1 MTEAKYDAIG
11 KRYDIKNIGKVTGG
25 EIYSCDVHIPGE
37 LYAAVLRSPY
47 AHAEIKKIDYTEA
60 EKMGVVCIGPDD
72 VPDILYN
79 ERIVSIPDKTFRDR
93 TVLPKDKVRHVGEAI
108 AACAAETEEKAFA
121 ALKKIRVEW
130 GKKWEP
136 LVSLDDAMDPD
147 APAIYDYV
155 FLGEEKIK
163 VENNLACER
172 NIEVGDVEEGFS
184 DADIVVDETFS
195 VQRVY
200 HMQMETKSAVCK
212 PEPNGGFT
220 LWTTTQ
226 GIHNVRILLG
236 QIFGLPLSRIN
247 VKRMALGG
255 SFGSSI
261 QMNSITP
268 ICVALALKA
277 KKPVKLITSREE
289 DMYDHSSYPLKT
301 RLKVGIKK
309 DGTLTAAHCKVW
321 VEIGGHNIQAYP
333 YLGCVAGWFA
343 SLYKWKNIK
352 YEGKAIYSNKGPS
365 CARRGYG
372 SPQINYPVENMIDIL
387 AEKLNMDPVH
397 LRLQNY
403 VGRGDEFWGQGPTV
417 KSIIRS
423 CGVEEMLVKGAEL
436 IDWDK
441 RGNPE
446 TKSGTI
452 RRGIGV
458 ARGFHTSGTGGPKA
472 GEVIDYSGATVK
484 INEDGSVDVVT
495 ALMDHGGGTWDAGAK
510 VAAEVLKV
518 PFEKISIDNGVD
530 TRTTVFDVNTH
541 ATRGVY
547 CGCAAIKFVAEKV
560 KEMLLN
566 YAATLFEDRP
576 ENLALALNE
585 ELGQGIIYPKGLPE
599 NYKTVGEIANH
610 ARINSV
616 MTMSYTSTLRQKNC
630 PPCFITY
637 FTEVEVNTET
647 GEITVPRVVMFG
659 DSGTIINPE
668 LWKGQILGAFALGLG
683 VGRLES
689 IPYDKSS
696 GQLKC
701 HGLIT
706 DFKVPTTID
715 MPDIDNII
723 IDHAHTYEPT
733 GPFGAKGIG
742 EAALSAV
749 ASSFGNAV
757 YNAVGI
763 RFQQLPIT
771 PEVMLQA
778 LKEKETGGKV

>member
-1 MTEAKYDAIG
+1 LLDTKYDAVG
-11 KRYDIKNIGKVTGG
+11 KRYDIKNIGKVTG
-25 EIYSCDVHIPGE
+25 EEKYACDVHIPGE
-37 LYAAVLRSPY
+37 LYAAVLRSPF

-60 EKMGVVCIGPDD
+60 EKMGAICIGPDD
-72 VPDILYN
+72 VPDVLYN

-93 TVLPKDKVRHVGEAI
+93 TVLPKEKVRHVGEAV
-108 AACAAETEEKAFA
+108 AACAAETEALAFA
-121 ALKKIRVEW
+121 ALKKIKVEW

-136 LVSLDDAMDPD
+136 RVSLDEAMDPE
-147 APAIYDYV
+147 APEIYDHV
-155 FLGEEKIK
+155 FLGEEEVK

-172 NIEVGDVEEGFS
+172 NIEVGDVEEGFR

-200 HMQMETKSAVCK
+200 HMQMETKSAVCV

-236 QIFGLPLSRIN
+236 QIFSIPLSRIN
-247 VKRMALGG
+247 VKRMSLGG

-277 KKPVKLITSREE
+277 KKPVKLLTSREE

-352 YEGKAIYSNKGPS
+352 YEGKAIYSNKGPA

-372 SPQINYPVENMIDIL
+372 SPQINFPVENMIDIL
-387 AEKLNMDPVH
+387 AEKINMDPVH

-436 IDWDK
+436 IDWNQ
-441 RGNPE
+441 RGKPDS
-446 TKSGTI
+446 KQGII
-452 RRGIGV
+452 RKGIGV

-510 VAAEVLKV
+510 IAAEVLKV

-560 KEMLLN
+560 KEMLLD
-566 YAATLFEDRP
+566 YAAKLFEDRP
-576 ENLALALNE
+576 ENLALVLNE
-585 ELGQGIIYPKGLPE
+585 ELGQGVVYPRGLPE
-599 NYKTVGEIANH
+599 NFKTIGEIANH

-616 MTMSYTSTLRQKNC
+616 CTLSYTSTLRQKNC

-637 FTEVEVNTET
+637 FTEVTVNTRT
-647 GEITVPRVVMFG
+647 GEICVPRVVMFG

-668 LWKGQILGAFALGLG
+668 LWKGQILGAYALGIGLG
-683 VGRLES
+683 KLES

-701 HGLIT
+701 RGFIT
-706 DFKVPTTID
+706 DFKVPTTLD
-715 MPDIDNII
+715 MPDKENII
-723 IDHAHTYEPT
+723 VDHAHTFEPT

-757 YNAVGI
+757 YNAVGV
-763 RFQQLPIT
+763 RFYELPIT
-771 PEVMLQA
+771 PEVMLKA
-778 LKEKETGGKV
+778 LKEKETGGKC